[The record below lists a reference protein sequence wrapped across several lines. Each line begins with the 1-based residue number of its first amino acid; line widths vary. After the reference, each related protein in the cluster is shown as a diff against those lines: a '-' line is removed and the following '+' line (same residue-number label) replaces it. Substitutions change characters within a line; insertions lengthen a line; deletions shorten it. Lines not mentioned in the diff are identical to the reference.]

1 MHEFGIAEELAVLVD
16 RTLSENHGSKVLK
29 VVVETGAGAVEE
41 VSLRAAFEEAAR
53 GTAMDGAELV
63 IETSAREYHCFDC
76 GVVFSADEG
85 SSASCPVCGG
95 FNTISAPNHDVVLK
109 SVEIE
114 G

>member
-16 RTLSENHGSKVLK
+16 RTFSENHGAKVLK
-29 VVVETGAGAVEE
+29 VVVETGAGALEE
-41 VSLRAAFEEAAR
+41 MSLRTAFEEAVR

-63 IETSAREYHCFDC
+63 IQTCAREHHCFDC
-76 GVVFSADEG
+76 GSVFSQDEG
-85 SSASCPVCGG
+85 SYAACPVCGG
-95 FNTISAPNHDVVLK
+95 VNTISAPNHDVILK

>member
-16 RTLSENHGSKVLK
+16 RTLTENHGAKVLK
-29 VVVETGAGAVEE
+29 VVVEAGAGAIEE

-53 GTAMDGAELV
+53 GGAMDGAELV
-63 IETSAREYHCFDC
+63 IETAPREFHCFDC
-76 GVVFSADEG
+76 GTVFPEKEGRISA
-85 SSASCPVCGG
+85 CPVCGG
-95 FNTISAPNHDVVLK
+95 SNIISAPNHDVILK